1 MSSIGR
7 LKALSLRASARRWLS
22 GRLKRERLD
31 HVRQDKALRIAFRD
45 DAPPFSFTDE
55 AGLPA
60 GFMVDL
66 CRSVAKILASS
77 STSAISK
84 SITCW

>member
-1 MSSIGR
+1 MRSIGR
-7 LKALSLRASARRWLS
+7 LKALALAAGAALVSGSAYA
-22 GRLKRERLD
+22 GTLD
-31 HVRQDKALRIAFRD
+31 HVGQDKSLHIAFRE

-66 CRSVAKILASS
+66 
-77 STSAISK
+77 
-84 SITCW
+84 